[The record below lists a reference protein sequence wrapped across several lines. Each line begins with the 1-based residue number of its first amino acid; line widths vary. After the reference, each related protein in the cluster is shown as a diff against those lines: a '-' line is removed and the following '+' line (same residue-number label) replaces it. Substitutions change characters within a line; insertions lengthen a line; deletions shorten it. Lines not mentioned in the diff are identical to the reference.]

1 MAKVAGADGVVRW
14 HLVGTPSTFEPWNGE
29 DFRSLNHWLPAWPV
43 TAWPEDVDVQKQVV
57 DKIKSQRLPLDPDT
71 GTSERVCA
79 FIQDTFNKF
88 GLVVLDVP
96 PEGNC
101 GCWTLLALLE
111 GKLPMCDE
119 DQSESFFSRLTSP
132 NLPPNAECVERM
144 MKLRQELSSMWNS
157 VSHEK
162 EWQYLFEQTA
172 WEEVEEVRQQ
182 LQQGYLHKVKAES
195 GKMPKTT
202 AKTPSQPATQ
212 GVNAKERTPEHEA
225 KHQNLPQSQ
234 TPTRLIQ
241 PEWQGAGQ
249 PILGCQ

>member
-1 MAKVAGADGVVRW
+1 
-14 HLVGTPSTFEPWNGE
+14 
-29 DFRSLNHWLPAWPV
+29 
-43 TAWPEDVDVQKQVV
+43 
-57 DKIKSQRLPLDPDT
+57 
-71 GTSERVCA
+71 
-79 FIQDTFNKF
+79 
-88 GLVVLDVP
+88 
-96 PEGNC
+96 
-101 GCWTLLALLE
+101 
-111 GKLPMCDE
+111 
-119 DQSESFFSRLTSP
+119 
-132 NLPPNAECVERM
+132 